1 VAPIIEMKHIH
12 KWFGTV
18 HAVDDVSLSLNPKEI
33 IGLVGDNGAG
43 KSTLIEILSGV
54 LQPSTG
60 DIFFKGEKI
69 TIPNV
74 NAARE
79 FGIETVHQ
87 SQAVAQDRTVAQN
100 IFLGREMLKSFGP
113 IRVLDKQGMRK
124 VSRELTENLG
134 LNIPSPDHEVRFC
147 SGGERQ
153 GVAIARAMYFKAQ
166 VVILDEPTTAL
177 SIRGRDKVLA
187 LAKRLR
193 DEGISVIFITHNIHH
208 VYPIADK
215 FVIMSRGRVIREV
228 KREETSLE
236 EIEAY
241 LAGKMDQKA
250 G

>member
-1 VAPIIEMKHIH
+1 MV
-12 KWFGTV
+12 
-18 HAVDDVSLSLNPKEI
+18 
-33 IGLVGDNGAG
+33 
-43 KSTLIEILSGV
+43 
-54 LQPSTG
+54 
-60 DIFFKGEKI
+60 
-69 TIPNV
+69 
-74 NAARE
+74 
-79 FGIETVHQ
+79 
-87 SQAVAQDRTVAQN
+87 
-100 IFLGREMLKSFGP
+100 KSFGP
-113 IRVLDKQGMRK
+113 FKILDKNGMRE
-124 VSRELTENLG
+124 VSRQLTENLG